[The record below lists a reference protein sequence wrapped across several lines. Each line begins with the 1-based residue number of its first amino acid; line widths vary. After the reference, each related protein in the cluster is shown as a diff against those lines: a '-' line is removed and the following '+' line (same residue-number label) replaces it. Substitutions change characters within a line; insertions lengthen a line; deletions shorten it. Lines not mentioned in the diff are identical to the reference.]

1 MSTTKKTKAM
11 TQAEEKVQPVADPA
25 VDPLLVAELPY
36 TNQELIDRLQ
46 KGTYMDVEAAGYGGT
61 QQEFNEGIAKL
72 LTPPTPANK
81 ITGFTLKAVTNKA
94 SYEANMPAEYVAQ
107 YPWKDEEAV
116 GYGLPWVIATFES
129 TVALDEQKKNRVP
142 IQVSFSPEVT
152 LNEAEMSK
160 VGVVLPGRKSL
171 IMKRGNG
178 DWTSVSLHND
188 LGLVENFTGEVSM
201 YVMDS
206 DFNLIVEK
214 IEVPAVSLK

>member
-1 MSTTKKTKAM
+1 MLTTKKTKAM

-46 KGTYMDVEAAGYGGT
+46 KGTYMDVEAA
-61 QQEFNEGIAKL
+61 
-72 LTPPTPANK
+72 
-81 ITGFTLKAVTNKA
+81 
-94 SYEANMPAEYVAQ
+94 
-107 YPWKDEEAV
+107 

>member
-25 VDPLLVAELPY
+25 VDLLLVAELPY

-72 LTPPTPANK
+72 LTPTPANK

-94 SYEANMPAEYVAQ
+94 SYEANMPAEYVTQ
-107 YPWKDEEAV
+107 YPWKDEEAA

>member
-1 MSTTKKTKAM
+1 M

-72 LTPPTPANK
+72 RTPTPANK

-107 YPWKDEEAV
+107 YPWKDEEAA

>member
-72 LTPPTPANK
+72 LTPTPANK

-107 YPWKDEEAV
+107 YPWKDEEAA
-116 GYGLPWVIATFES
+116 GYGLPRVIATFES

>member
-72 LTPPTPANK
+72 LTPTPANK

-107 YPWKDEEAV
+107 YPWKDEEAA
-116 GYGLPWVIATFES
+116 GYGLPLVIATFES

-214 IEVPAVSLK
+214 IEVPVVSLK

>member
-11 TQAEEKVQPVADPA
+11 VQAEGNIQPVADPA

-36 TNQELIDRLQ
+36 TSQELVDRLQ

-61 QQEFNEGIAKL
+61 QRQFNEGIAKL
-72 LTPPTPANK
+72 LNPAPVNK
-81 ITGFTLKAVTNKA
+81 ITGFTLKAVNDKK
-94 SYEANMPAEYVAQ
+94 SYEANMPAEYVKQ
-107 YPWKDEEAV
+107 YPWKAEEAA

-129 TVALDEQKKNRVP
+129 TVALDVQKTNRVP
-142 IQVSFSPEVT
+142 IQVSFSPEPT
-152 LNEAEMSK
+152 LNEVEMSK
-160 VGVVLPGRKSL
+160 VGTVLPGGKSL

-188 LGLVENFTGEVSM
+188 LGLKENFTGEVSM

-214 IEVPAVSLK
+214 VNVPAVSLK

>member
-25 VDPLLVAELPY
+25 VDPLLVVELPY

-46 KGTYMDVEAAGYGGT
+46 KGTYMDVEAAGYGGI

-72 LTPPTPANK
+72 LTPTPANK

-107 YPWKDEEAV
+107 YPWKDEEAA

>member
-11 TQAEEKVQPVADPA
+11 TQAEENVQPVTDPA

-46 KGTYMDVEAAGYGGT
+46 KGTYMDVEAAGYSGT

-72 LTPPTPANK
+72 LTPTPANK

-107 YPWKDEEAV
+107 YPWKDEEAA

-160 VGVVLPGRKSL
+160 VGVVLPGGKSL

-188 LGLVENFTGEVSM
+188 LGLAENFTGEVSM

>member
-72 LTPPTPANK
+72 LTPTPANK
-81 ITGFTLKAVTNKA
+81 MTGFTLKVVTNKA

-107 YPWKDEEAV
+107 YPWKDEEAA

-152 LNEAEMSK
+152 LNEAGISK
-160 VGVVLPGRKSL
+160 VGVVLPGRKSF
-171 IMKRGNG
+171 ITKRGNG
-178 DWTSVSLHND
+178 DWISVSLHND

>member
-1 MSTTKKTKAM
+1 MSTTKKTKVM
-11 TQAEEKVQPVADPA
+11 TQAEENVQPVTDPA

-46 KGTYMDVEAAGYGGT
+46 KGTYMDVEAVGYSGT
-61 QQEFNEGIAKL
+61 QREFNEGIAKL
-72 LTPPTPANK
+72 LTPTPANK

-107 YPWKDEEAV
+107 YPWKDEEAA

-152 LNEAEMSK
+152 LNETEMSK

>member
-11 TQAEEKVQPVADPA
+11 TQAEENVQPVTDPA

-46 KGTYMDVEAAGYGGT
+46 KGTYMDVEAAGYSGT

-72 LTPPTPANK
+72 LTPTPANK

-107 YPWKDEEAV
+107 YPWKDEEAA

-188 LGLVENFTGEVSM
+188 LGLAENFTGEVSM

>member
-11 TQAEEKVQPVADPA
+11 MQAEEKVQPVADLA

-72 LTPPTPANK
+72 LTPTPANK

-107 YPWKDEEAV
+107 YPWKDEEAA

-160 VGVVLPGRKSL
+160 VGVALPGRKSL

>member
-11 TQAEEKVQPVADPA
+11 TQAEENVQPVTDPA

-46 KGTYMDVEAAGYGGT
+46 KGTYMDVKAAGYSCT

-72 LTPPTPANK
+72 LTPTLANK

-107 YPWKDEEAV
+107 YPWKDEEAA

-178 DWTSVSLHND
+178 DWTFVSLHND
-188 LGLVENFTGEVSM
+188 LGLAENFTGEVSM

>member
-11 TQAEEKVQPVADPA
+11 TQAEENVQPVADPA

-72 LTPPTPANK
+72 LTPTPANK

-107 YPWKDEEAV
+107 YPWKDEEAA

-160 VGVVLPGRKSL
+160 VGVVLPGGKSL

-188 LGLVENFTGEVSM
+188 LGLAENFTGEVSM

>member
-11 TQAEEKVQPVADPA
+11 TQVEEKVQPVADPA

-72 LTPPTPANK
+72 LTPTPANK
-81 ITGFTLKAVTNKA
+81 ITRFTLKAVTNKA

-107 YPWKDEEAV
+107 YPWKDEEAA

-188 LGLVENFTGEVSM
+188 LGLAENFTGEVSM

>member
-72 LTPPTPANK
+72 LTPTPANK

-107 YPWKDEEAV
+107 YPWKDEEAAR
-116 GYGLPWVIATFES
+116 YGLPWVIATFES

-178 DWTSVSLHND
+178 DWISVSLHND

>member
-46 KGTYMDVEAAGYGGT
+46 KGTYMDVEAAGYSGT

-72 LTPPTPANK
+72 LTPTPANK

-107 YPWKDEEAV
+107 YPWKDEEAA

>member
-72 LTPPTPANK
+72 LTPTPANK
-81 ITGFTLKAVTNKA
+81 ITGFTLKAITNKA

-107 YPWKDEEAV
+107 YPWKDEEAAR
-116 GYGLPWVIATFES
+116 YDLPWVIATFES

>member
-11 TQAEEKVQPVADPA
+11 TQAEENVQPVTDPA
-25 VDPLLVAELPY
+25 VDPLLVVELPY

-61 QQEFNEGIAKL
+61 QREFNEGIAKL
-72 LTPPTPANK
+72 LTPTPANK

-107 YPWKDEEAV
+107 YPWKDEEAA

-160 VGVVLPGRKSL
+160 VGVVLPGGKSL

>member
-72 LTPPTPANK
+72 LTPTPANK

-107 YPWKDEEAV
+107 YPWKDEEAAR
-116 GYGLPWVIATFES
+116 YGLPRIVATFKS

>member
-61 QQEFNEGIAKL
+61 QQKFNEGIAKL
-72 LTPPTPANK
+72 LTPTPANK

-107 YPWKDEEAV
+107 YPWKDEEAAR
-116 GYGLPWVIATFES
+116 YGLPWVIATFES

-178 DWTSVSLHND
+178 DWTSVSLHNS

>member
-72 LTPPTPANK
+72 LTPTPANK
-81 ITGFTLKAVTNKA
+81 ITGFALKAVTNKA

-107 YPWKDEEAV
+107 YPWKDEEAA
-116 GYGLPWVIATFES
+116 GYDLPWVIATFES

-178 DWTSVSLHND
+178 EWTSVSLHND

>member
-72 LTPPTPANK
+72 LTPTPANK

-107 YPWKDEEAV
+107 YPWKDEEAA

-152 LNEAEMSK
+152 LNEAKMSK
-160 VGVVLPGRKSL
+160 VGVVLLGRKSL

>member
-72 LTPPTPANK
+72 LTPTPANK

-107 YPWKDEEAV
+107 YPWKDEEAA

-160 VGVVLPGRKSL
+160 MGVVLPGRKSL

-178 DWTSVSLHND
+178 DRTSVSLHND